1 MPSQKLLSV
10 LQCYEENILC
20 QCGCQQI
27 LTYCVSCT
35 CTGCNKARTV
45 VECINAK
52 SSRYPKTTF
61 IMSLLGSATTFTG
74 LHASMKACF
83 IPCCAIEGCAITT
96 GAMGVVLQ
104 AFYEYIL
111 ITKSGSLVTTESDSL
126 LPSDVIYTRVSD
138 SSKNVMFFFCFV
150 ASVCSAVLVWVDL
163 SAILIG
169 LGLVDVLS
177 AGIAI
182 FFAVL
187 NFIISVLS
195 GQNVLE
201 KFFEVI
207 VPKIKKDISE
217 RSYKILMLLTIY
229 LFISCSV
236 MFTYSAPFM
245 YANPFWNWEKAPL
258 YQKFVSMLPAMLFNA
273 SVIPSYFNFM
283 YDVIHGQVG
292 PKDPGADG
300 RGAMFNMSKWM
311 VIISMLPLFILSA
324 VGNGLSSGKLVS
336 TQEKWIKI
344 VLAVCQGITV
354 SGSSLFTSID
364 MQRLMRESLPS
375 LDGVA
380 EWGRTNCC
388 MPCLVTTQPT
398 RINYQQIEG

>member
-1 MPSQKLLSV
+1 MSYLMPSQKLLSV

-245 YANPFWNWEKAPL
+245 Y
-258 YQKFVSMLPAMLFNA
+258 
-273 SVIPSYFNFM
+273 
-283 YDVIHGQVG
+283 DVIHGQVG